1 MSETMRKRT
10 QIAAVIC
17 LLAAATTA
25 LPVPAAPAP
34 AERYLHVNV
43 QAPTKGESVNVNVP
57 LAMAEKILPAINNHG
72 LHNGKVTIHNS
83 EMNGV
88 DVRALLDAV
97 RTAPDNEFVTVNDKD
112 SDVRVAKANGNII
125 VHVIGKKNKEQ
136 KVDVT
141 VPLKIV
147 DALFSTAQNDE
158 LDVAAALRALS
169 DAGDILLVTVQDSS
183 QKVRVWIDSRNTQG

>member
-1 MSETMRKRT
+1 MNETIRRRT
-10 QIAAVIC
+10 QIAAVVC
-17 LLAAATTA
+17 LLAAAMTA
-25 LPVPAAPAP
+25 LAVPAPAAPAD
-34 AERYLHVNV
+34 RYLHVDV
-43 QAPTKGESVNVNVP
+43 QDPTKGESVNVNVP
-57 LAMAEKILPAINNHG
+57 LAMAQKILPAINNHG
-72 LHNGKVTIHNS
+72 LHDGKVSIRNA

-97 RTAPDNEFVTVNDKD
+97 RTAPDNEFVTVKDND

-125 VHVIGKKNKEQ
+125 VHVIGKKNKQQ

-147 DALFSTAQNDE
+147 DALFDTAKNDE
-158 LDVAAALRALS
+158 LDIAAALRALS

-183 QKVRVWIDSRNTQG
+183 QKVRVWVDSRNTQG

>member
-1 MSETMRKRT
+1 MSETMRRRT
-10 QIAAVIC
+10 PIVAMIC
-17 LLAAATTA
+17 LLAAMTSLA
-25 LPVPAAPAP
+25 VPAPAAP

-43 QAPTKGESVNVNVP
+43 ENPAKGESVNVNVT

-72 LHNGKVTIHNS
+72 LHDGKVTIHNA
-83 EMNGV
+83 ELNGV
-88 DVRALLDAV
+88 DIRALLDAL
-97 RTAPDNEFVTVNDKD
+97 RTSPDNEFVTVKNND

-125 VHVIGKKNKEQ
+125 VHIIGKKDKQQ

-147 DALFSTAQNDE
+147 DALFDTARNDE
-158 LDVAAALRALS
+158 LDIAAALRALG

-183 QKVRVWIDSRNTQG
+183 QKVRVWVDSRNTQG